1 MIYRNKN
8 LSLEFLRTSEC
19 EKPII
24 TPVGTIKDRYVTDY
38 YNACTAVHKTQS
50 DFISVVT
57 SDNRMKQVLEQTHRM
72 LPTEVRV
79 VSKVAYVQTYKVSKD
94 VWAEIV
100 AAHTKAPAAPE
111 SAGGLYRG
119 FQRAAKDKA
128 HQRG

>member
-24 TPVGTIKDRYVTDY
+24 TPMGIIKDRYITDH
-38 YNACTAVHKTQS
+38 YNACTAVHKTQGN
-50 DFISVVT
+50 FVSVAT

-79 VSKVAYVQTYKVSKD
+79 VSKIAYVQTYKVSKD

-100 AAHTKAPAAPE
+100 EAHTKAPATPE
-111 SAGGLYRG
+111 AAGRPCKG
-119 FQRAAKDKA
+119 F
-128 HQRG
+128 